1 MLIYKFDKEL
11 FDKNKIDYDQQQELI
26 KNGDGDQVED
36 EIAAPDEPMPPDLDS
51 VKPKYPAVSTY
62 N

>member
-26 KNGDGDQVED
+26 KSGDQVED
-36 EIAAPDEPMPPDLDS
+36 EIAAPDEPMPPALDS